1 MIYLHLYKVQ
11 LKLIFFIIQKNKT
24 LKLKTQEQ
32 VKIYLKQSNTLLCG
46 NLEKFDRYIALI
58 SKFLCCFAH
67 VLKYNIFKYS
77 TLK

>member
-46 NLEKFDRYIALI
+46 KLQKFERHIALI
-58 SKFLCCFAH
+58 RKFLCCFAH
-67 VLKYNIFKYS
+67 ILKYNIFKYS
-77 TLK
+77 T

>member
-11 LKLIFFIIQKNKT
+11 LKLIFYHSKNKT

-46 NLEKFDRYIALI
+46 KLQKFERHIALI
-58 SKFLCCFAH
+58 SKFSCCIAH

-77 TLK
+77 T